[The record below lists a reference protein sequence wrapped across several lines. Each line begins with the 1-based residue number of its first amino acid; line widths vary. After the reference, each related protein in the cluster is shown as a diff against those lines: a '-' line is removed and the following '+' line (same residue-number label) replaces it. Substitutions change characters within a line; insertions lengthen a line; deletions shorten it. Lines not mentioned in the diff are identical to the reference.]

1 MTGFFEGFLT
11 GIGMYTKSPFLYLLI
26 GLLGFRVVYRV
37 KRPAI
42 RGVLG
47 EWRVNR
53 RLAKLG
59 DEYRVFADMYVPDG
73 TGGYTQID
81 HIVTSPYGIFVIE
94 TKHYSGWIF
103 GSERQKNWTQV
114 IYKRKEKMYNPIWQ
128 NFGHIQSL
136 KTYLEIEELEMHSI
150 IVFSS
155 DAKLKFKEPFETSHV
170 INVNELKKVIKRYA
184 DIVLSEAELKDINK
198 SLEQLRFQDKKQ
210 KRRVKTAHLKSVKS
224 KQSEQNRKRSNQP
237 KDDFR
242 PNKSASKK
250 IESVVELNPSI
261 RTVAQVSPLG
271 YCPRCTCELVQR
283 KGKFGEFVGC
293 SAFPKCRYT
302 LKKEA

>member
-11 GIGMYTKSPFLYLLI
+11 GIGMYTKSPLFYLLI
-26 GLLGFRVVYRV
+26 VLLVLRVLYRV

-42 RGVLG
+42 RGVFG

-59 DEYRVFADMYVPDG
+59 DEYRIFADMYVPDG
-73 TGGYTQID
+73 KDGYTQID

-103 GSERQKNWTQV
+103 GRERQKNWTQV

-128 NFGHIQSL
+128 NFGHIQCL

-150 IVFSS
+150 IAFSS
-155 DAKLKFKEPFETSHV
+155 DAKLKFKEPFETAHV
-170 INVNELKKVIKRYA
+170 INVNELKKVINRYV
-184 DIVLSEAELKDINK
+184 DIVLSETELRDINK
-198 SLEQLRFQDKKQ
+198 SLEQLSFTDKKQ
-210 KRRVKTAHLKSVKS
+210 KRRVKAAHLKSVKS
-224 KQSEQNRKRSNQP
+224 KQSGQKPDRPHLSKVEFK
-237 KDDFR
+237 

-261 RTVAQVSPLG
+261 HTGPQVGSLG
-271 YCPRCTCELVQR
+271 YCPRCTHELVQR
-283 KGKFGEFVGC
+283 NGKFGEFVGC

>member
-1 MTGFFEGFLT
+1 MTGFFDGFLI
-11 GIGMYTKSPFLYLLI
+11 GIGMYTKSPLFYLLI
-26 GLLGFRVVYRV
+26 GLLVLRVLYRV

-42 RGVLG
+42 RGAFG

-59 DEYRVFADMYVPDG
+59 DEYRVFADMYVPDRE
-73 TGGYTQID
+73 GGHTQVD

-103 GSERQKNWTQV
+103 GRERQKNWTQV

-136 KTYLEIEELEMHSI
+136 KTYLEIEELEMQSI
-150 IVFSS
+150 IAFSS
-155 DAKLKFKEPFETSHV
+155 DATLKFKEPFETAHV
-170 INVNELKKVIKRYA
+170 IKVNKLKNVIKKYV
-184 DIVLSEAELKDINK
+184 DIVLSEAELKDINV
-198 SLEQLRFQDKKQ
+198 SLEQLSFTDKKQ

-224 KQSEQNRKRSNQP
+224 KQSGQKPDRPNQP
-237 KDDFR
+237 KVDFKL
-242 PNKSASKK
+242 NKSVSEK

-261 RTVAQVSPLG
+261 RTVSQVGSLG
-271 YCPRCTCELVQR
+271 YCPRCTRELVER
-283 KGKFGEFVGC
+283 KGEFGEFVGC
-293 SAFPKCRYT
+293 SAYPKCRYT